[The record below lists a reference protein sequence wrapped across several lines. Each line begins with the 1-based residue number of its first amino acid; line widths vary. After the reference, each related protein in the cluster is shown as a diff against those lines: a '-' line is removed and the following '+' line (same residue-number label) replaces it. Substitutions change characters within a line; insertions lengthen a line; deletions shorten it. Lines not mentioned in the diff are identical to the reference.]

1 MKEEDF
7 IRGKFG
13 RKESFTVPDN
23 YFADFA
29 EKLMN
34 ELPQQKERRAAMTA
48 PAKVR
53 HLRYWLASAAAV
65 CCLAFAGTWVYMHRA
80 SAHPDPVASVHSE
93 NVIQNTSASEADAV
107 YVEDLL
113 DYALVDNSEI
123 AMYLT
128 GSN

>member
-13 RKESFTVPDN
+13 RKEPFTVPDN

-34 ELPQQKERRAAMTA
+34 ELPQQESKVVQAH

-53 HLRYWLASAAAV
+53 HLKYWLATAAAV
-65 CCLAFAGTWVYMHRA
+65 CCLAFAGTWVYTHRV
-80 SAHPDPVASVHSE
+80 SDSRQTVASVPSE
-93 NVIQNTSASEADAV
+93 KVMKEASDAEAV
-107 YVEDLL
+107 YVDDML

>member
-13 RKESFTVPDN
+13 RKEPFTVPDN

-34 ELPQQKERRAAMTA
+34 ELPQQESRAAMTA

-53 HLRYWLASAAAV
+53 HLSYWLASAAAV
-65 CCLAFAGTWVYMHRA
+65 CCLAFAGTWIYMHRVSEPQPSVA
-80 SAHPDPVASVHSE
+80 TAHVA
-93 NVIQNTSASEADAV
+93 NGGQSASEAEQNAV
-107 YVEDLL
+107 YVDDML

>member
-13 RKESFTVPDN
+13 RKEPFTVPDN

-34 ELPQQKERRAAMTA
+34 ELPEQKSRAAMTA

-53 HLRYWLASAAAV
+53 HLSYWLATAAAV
-65 CCLAFAGTWVYMHRA
+65 CCLAFAGTWIYMHRTSDARQTVAAAHAA
-80 SAHPDPVASVHSE
+80 SGGQD
-93 NVIQNTSASEADAV
+93 ASEAEENAI
-107 YVEDLL
+107 YVEDML

>member
-13 RKESFTVPDN
+13 RKEPFTVPDN

-34 ELPQQKERRAAMTA
+34 ELPEQKSRAAMTA

-53 HLRYWLASAAAV
+53 HLSYWLATAAAV
-65 CCLAFAGTWVYMHRA
+65 CCLAFAGTWIYMHRTSDVQQTVAAAHAA
-80 SAHPDPVASVHSE
+80 SGGQD
-93 NVIQNTSASEADAV
+93 ASEAEENAI
-107 YVEDLL
+107 YVEDML

>member
-13 RKESFTVPDN
+13 RKEPFTVPDN

-34 ELPQQKERRAAMTA
+34 ELPQQESRATMTA

-53 HLRYWLASAAAV
+53 HLSYWLATAAAV
-65 CCLAFAGTWVYMHRA
+65 CCLAFAGTWIYMHRA
-80 SAHPDPVASVHSE
+80 SAPQQTVATVHTPH
-93 NVIQNTSASEADAV
+93 VDQDASEAEQNAI
-107 YVEDLL
+107 YVEDML